1 MYYILCNVCKCIHI
15 CSMVI
20 VFLQFRLGGL
30 TKTRCWAI
38 WPCTEL
44 DPGTKVIVIIVVI
57 VFIFPQATTHAVF
70 LGSFLLLASTP
81 SEFISSIM
89 SFPWPCTVGMINYIW
104 PSPWWSSINIF
115 NNCRSGERQQQGFW
129 VIGILLT
136 IADWWRETHR
146 PGGTSTNPTR
156 LWSASMST
164 ILIPAPVLDL
174 WGVLEFKVF
183 STNNFKGSVKQG
195 NLSLG
200 WRLSI
205 GKPLLT
211 NPN

>member
-1 MYYILCNVCKCIHI
+1 MYYVCKCIHI

-30 TKTRCWAI
+30 TRTRCWAI
-38 WPCTEL
+38 WPCTGL
-44 DPGTKVIVIIVVI
+44 DPGTKVILVMFHHCFHLPSGNYTCSLPGELSSLGEHTVRVHILDYELPV
-57 VFIFPQATTHAVF
+57 AVHSGYEDQ
-70 LGSFLLLASTP
+70 LYLT
-81 SEFISSIM
+81 
-89 SFPWPCTVGMINYIW
+89 WPR
-104 PSPWWSSINIF
+104 WSSINIF
-115 NNCRSGERQQQGFW
+115 NNCRAGERQQQGFW

>member
-1 MYYILCNVCKCIHI
+1 MYANAYTYVPWLLFFFN
-15 CSMVI
+15 SD
-20 VFLQFRLGGL
+20 LAAWQDTLLSNL
-30 TKTRCWAI
+30 TLHRAGPGDKGHRHHRCH
-38 WPCTEL
+38 CFHL
-44 DPGTKVIVIIVVI
+44 HRH
-57 VFIFPQATTHAVF
+57 QATTHAVF

-89 SFPWPCTVGMINYIW
+89 SFPWPCTVGMRINYIW

-146 PGGTSTNPTR
+146 PGGTSSNPTR